1 MIVDQ
6 IKQKEKLISY
16 LKEAQKKGYKYIVAS
31 QDSEWHHLFSHTPRK
46 YSKYGDPPFWGY
58 TDKDLNNS
66 STLPADLVR
75 SKAHLSFISS
85 DERSPRL
92 LEEVIELLEGAGE

>member
-1 MIVDQ
+1 MITDYVER
-6 IKQKEKLISY
+6 KNKLIAY
-16 LKEAQKKGYKYIVAS
+16 LKEAKKKGYKYIVAS
-31 QDSEWHHLFSHTPRK
+31 QDSDWHHLFSHRPRK

-58 TDKDLNNS
+58 IDKDLNNS
-66 STLPADLVR
+66 ETLPADLIR

-92 LEEVIELLEGAGE
+92 LEDVIKLLEGAGE